1 MYNIG
6 IRTSLRERERETRFC
21 QLGGFLQLKDI
32 FLIPRKEIDKLLENV
47 CKAAIT
53 GSHHI
58 WISRNAQPE
67 LFISLMDIISMFLF
81 LR

>member
-1 MYNIG
+1 MYNVG
-6 IRTSLRERERETRFC
+6 ITTSLRERERRGFVS
-21 QLGGFLQLKDI
+21 LGGFLQLKDI

-67 LFISLMDIISMFLF
+67 LFISLMYIIS
-81 LR
+81 

>member
-6 IRTSLRERERETRFC
+6 IRTSLRERERERETRFC
-21 QLGGFLQLKDI
+21 QLGGGFLQLKDI

-67 LFISLMDIISMFLF
+67 LFISLMYIIS
-81 LR
+81 